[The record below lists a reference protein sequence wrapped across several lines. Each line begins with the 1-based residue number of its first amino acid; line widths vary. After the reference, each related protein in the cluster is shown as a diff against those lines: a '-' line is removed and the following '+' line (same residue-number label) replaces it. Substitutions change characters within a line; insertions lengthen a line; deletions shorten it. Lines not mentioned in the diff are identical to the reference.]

1 MRMLNVMNDKTK
13 FMKTTP
19 NITTT
24 DQPVTK
30 YVGYIRVST
39 KDRQDCGEEVQRQH
53 LLKYDNVVHI
63 FVDRISGKISNT
75 KRAGLSA
82 ALAMCK
88 ENGYTLLFYT
98 IARLSRN
105 VADLFQIR
113 DSGVELKCITV
124 PELNTMS
131 LGTFG
136 LFAQIEREDI
146 SSRTKQA
153 LAVKKASG
161 VKLGCPVAV
170 HNLLMYAAPVMLY
183 NRKLEAYNFHHK
195 NAMFAKRM
203 WTEEGKTLAQIA
215 DIFKELGIV
224 NQDGK
229 DYSLYQVGRI
239 IKKFTGEPP
248 VMPNTPQPLKLNTKT
263 IRTREKIEE
272 EKKYFIEKT
281 GTYMFE

>member
-1 MRMLNVMNDKTK
+1 
-13 FMKTTP
+13 MKEKTP
-19 NITTT
+19 NTTT

-39 KDRQDCGEEVQRQH
+39 KDRQDCGEEVQRQE
-53 LLKYDNVVHI
+53 LMKYGNVVQV

-75 KRAGLSA
+75 KREGLSA
-82 ALAMCK
+82 AIAMCK
-88 ENGYTLLFYT
+88 ENGYTLLFYKVD
-98 IARLSRN
+98 RLSRN

-113 DSGVELKCITV
+113 DSGVDLKCITV

-131 LGTFG
+131 LGVLG
-136 LFAQIEREDI
+136 LFAQMERESI
-146 SSRTKQA
+146 SSRTREA

-281 GTYMFE
+281 GTYLFE